1 MTNINNQWNTIL
13 QKSISNEMQYY
24 KRVHPMKCNITKDYT
39 HWYTI
44 LQNKMSLSMK
54 NNITKST
61 FNILLVWNKIKKHL
75 FINFRKENKNAK
87 NETNNEQDD
96 AF

>member
-1 MTNINNQWNTIL
+1 
-13 QKSISNEMQYY
+13 
-24 KRVHPMKCNITKDYT
+24 
-39 HWYTI
+39 
-44 LQNKMSLSMK
+44 MSLSMK